1 MPRDYEIKDAFR
13 FAIKRDAAGRYT
25 VTTLDFVSELERLN
39 WHYTPREAN
48 NWIEA
53 HKSVFRD
60 ISTSEGDERVF
71 QVFNPNG
78 GM

>member
-13 FAIKRDAAGRYT
+13 LAIKRDPRGRFT
-25 VTTLDFVSELERLN
+25 VSTLDFVKELQKLN
-39 WHYTPREAN
+39 WHFTAREAN
-48 NWIEA
+48 RWIES
-53 HKSVFRD
+53 HKSDFRD
-60 ISTSEGDERVF
+60 ISVAEGEERTF

>member
-13 FAIKRDAAGRYT
+13 LAIKRDARGRYT
-25 VTTLDFVSELERLN
+25 VSTLDFVKELQQLN
-39 WHYTPREAN
+39 WHFSAREAN
-48 NWIEA
+48 RWIEA
-53 HKSVFRD
+53 HKSDFRD
-60 ISTSEGDERVF
+60 ISASEGEERTF